1 VSAKTSG
8 KLQRLPAEIAFGDE
22 LARLRDWDPH
32 PVPPGW
38 QLSPLAVEKFLL
50 GDEAMDVRPK
60 MVVDP
65 GVVTRVVIA
74 LCTDRGCLL
83 VGEPGTA
90 KSWMSELLAAAISG
104 DSSLTLQGGAL
115 SDVGQLL
122 YSWNDALLAQGGPRP
137 EALVPSPIY
146 RGMRDGKIVRFEEV
160 ARCPQ
165 PLQDA
170 LLSILSDRFITVPEV
185 SGEAGVLYSRA
196 GFNVI
201 ATSNSIDEGVN
212 RMSAALKRRMN
223 FETIPPIRNVEDEI
237 EVVSREIARLNDYAG
252 IEVRIDASV
261 VMVLVTI
268 FHELRNGQSL
278 SGRSTDRLAGAT
290 MSTAEA
296 VSVGH
301 ALCIHARYY
310 TGGEVGVDNLV
321 HFIVGS
327 ALKDQPDDRRRLRH
341 YFDTEVALKRGGIWK
356 AVYAQRDLI

>member
-1 VSAKTSG
+1 MSRK
-8 KLQRLPAEIAFGDE
+8 KQQRLQRLPAEQAFADE
-22 LARLRDWDPH
+22 LDRLKSWDPH

-38 QLSPLAVEKFLL
+38 RLSPLAVEKFVL
-50 GDEAMDVRPK
+50 GDSELGVGQK
-60 MVVDP
+60 IVVDP
-65 GVVTRVVIA
+65 GVITRVVIA

-90 KSWMSELLAAAISG
+90 KSWLSELLAAAISG

-115 SDVGQLL
+115 SDVDQLL

-170 LLSILSDRFITVPEV
+170 LLSILSDRLITVPEL
-185 SGEAGVLYSRA
+185 SGQAGVLYSRA

-223 FETIPPIRNVEDEI
+223 FETIPSIRDVEDEI
-237 EVVSREIARLNDYAG
+237 EVVSREVARLNDYSG
-252 IEVRIDASV
+252 IEVRLDASV
-261 VMVLVTI
+261 VMTLVTI

-310 TGGEVGVDNLV
+310 TDGEVGIESLV

-341 YFDTEVALKRGGIWK
+341 YFDTEVANKRGEIWK

>member
-1 VSAKTSG
+1 MSRKR
-8 KLQRLPAEIAFGDE
+8 KLQRPPAEEAFADE
-22 LARLRDWDPH
+22 LKRLSGWDEN

-38 QLSPLAVEKFLL
+38 KLSPLAVEKFVL
-50 GDEAMDVRPK
+50 GDDELGISPK
-60 MVVDP
+60 MVVDS
-65 GVVTRVVIA
+65 GVITRVVIA

-90 KSWMSELLAAAISG
+90 KSWLSELLAAAISG

-115 SDVGQLL
+115 SEVGQLL

-146 RGMRDGKIVRFEEV
+146 RGMRDGRIVRFEEV

-170 LLSILSDRFITVPEV
+170 LLSILSDRFVTIPEL
-185 SGEAGVLYSRA
+185 SGQAGVLYSRA

-223 FETIPPIRNVEDEI
+223 FETIPPIRHVEDEI
-237 EVVSREIARLNDYAG
+237 EVVSREVARLNDYAG
-252 IEVRIDASV
+252 IEVHIDPSV
-261 VMVLVTI
+261 IMALVTI

-301 ALCIHARYY
+301 ALCVHARYY
-310 TGGEVGVDNLV
+310 TGREVGIENLV
-321 HFIVGS
+321 HFIIGS

-341 YFDTEVALKRGGIWK
+341 YFDTEVARKRGETWE
-356 AVYAQRDLI
+356 AVYAQRKLI

>member
-1 VSAKTSG
+1 M
-8 KLQRLPAEIAFGDE
+8 QRPPAETAFADE
-22 LARLRDWDPH
+22 LKRLASWDEH

-38 QLSPLAVEKFLL
+38 KLSPLAVEKFVL
-50 GDEAMDVRPK
+50 GDDELKISHKIVI
-60 MVVDP
+60 DP
-65 GVVTRVVIA
+65 GVITRVVIA

-90 KSWMSELLAAAISG
+90 KSWLSELLAAAISG

-115 SDVGQLL
+115 SEVGQLL

-170 LLSILSDRFITVPEV
+170 LLSILSDRLITVPEL
-185 SGEAGVLYSRA
+185 SGQSGVLYSRA

-223 FETIPPIRNVEDEI
+223 FETVPSIREVEDEI
-237 EVVSREIARLNDYAG
+237 EVVSREVGRLNEYAG
-252 IEVRIDASV
+252 VDVRIDPSV
-261 VMVLVTI
+261 IMALVTI

-310 TGGEVGVDNLV
+310 SDGEVDIKNLV

-341 YFDTEVALKRGGIWK
+341 YFDTEIAQKRGEIWK
-356 AVYAQRDLI
+356 AVYAQRELI

>member
-1 VSAKTSG
+1 M
-8 KLQRLPAEIAFGDE
+8 AFADE
-22 LARLRDWDPH
+22 LKRLAQWDKH

-38 QLSPLAVEKFLL
+38 KLSPLAVEKFVL
-50 GDEAMDVRPK
+50 GDDELKISRKIVIE
-60 MVVDP
+60 P
-65 GVVTRVVIA
+65 GVITRVVIA

-90 KSWMSELLAAAISG
+90 KSWLSELLAAAISG

-115 SDVGQLL
+115 SEVDQLL
-122 YSWNDALLAQGGPRP
+122 YSWNDSLLAQGGPRP

-170 LLSILSDRFITVPEV
+170 LLSILSDRLITVPEL
-185 SGEAGVLYSRA
+185 SGRSGVLYSRA

-223 FETIPPIRNVEDEI
+223 FETVPSIRDVEDEI
-237 EVVSREIARLNDYAG
+237 EVVSREVGRLNEYAG
-252 IEVRIDASV
+252 IDVRIDPSV
-261 VMVLVTI
+261 IMALVTI

-310 TGGEVGVDNLV
+310 TDGEVVIDNLV
-321 HFIVGS
+321 HFIIGS
-327 ALKDQPDDRRRLRH
+327 ALKDQADDRRRLRH
-341 YFDTEVALKRGGIWK
+341 YFDTEIAQKRGEVWK

>member
-1 VSAKTSG
+1 MSRKPQ
-8 KLQRLPAEIAFGDE
+8 LQRPPAEKAFADE
-22 LARLRDWDPH
+22 LKRLASWDEH

-38 QLSPLAVEKFLL
+38 KLSPLAVEKFVL
-50 GDEAMDVRPK
+50 GDDELKISHKIVI
-60 MVVDP
+60 DP
-65 GVVTRVVIA
+65 GVITRVVIA

-90 KSWMSELLAAAISG
+90 KSWLSELLAAAISG

-115 SDVGQLL
+115 SEVDQLL

-170 LLSILSDRFITVPEV
+170 LLSILSDRLITVPEL
-185 SGEAGVLYSRA
+185 SGQSGVLYSRA

-223 FETIPPIRNVEDEI
+223 FETVPSIRDVEDEI
-237 EVVSREIARLNDYAG
+237 EVVSREVGRLNESAG
-252 IEVRIDASV
+252 VDVRIDPSV
-261 VMVLVTI
+261 IMALVTI

-310 TGGEVGVDNLV
+310 TDGEVAIDSLV

-341 YFDTEVALKRGGIWK
+341 YFDTEIAQKRGEIWK

>member
-1 VSAKTSG
+1 MSRKPQ
-8 KLQRLPAEIAFGDE
+8 LQRPPAEQAFADE
-22 LARLRDWDPH
+22 LKRLADWDQH

-38 QLSPLAVEKFLL
+38 RLSPLAVEKFVL
-50 GDEAMDVRPK
+50 GDAELEVSPK

-65 GVVTRVVIA
+65 GVITRVVIA

-90 KSWMSELLAAAISG
+90 KSWLSELLAAAISS
-104 DSSLTLQGGAL
+104 DSSLTLQGGAI
-115 SDVGQLL
+115 SEVDQLL

-170 LLSILSDRFITVPEV
+170 LLSILSDRLITVPEL
-185 SGEAGVLYSRA
+185 SGQAGVLYSRA

-223 FETIPPIRNVEDEI
+223 FETIPPIRDVEDEI
-237 EVVSREIARLNDYAG
+237 EVVAREVARLNEYAEIDVQ
-252 IEVRIDASV
+252 IEPSV
-261 VMVLVTI
+261 IMALVTI

-310 TGGEVGVDNLV
+310 TDGNVEVDNLV

-341 YFDTEVALKRGGIWK
+341 YFDTEVAQKRGKIWQ
-356 AVYAQRDLI
+356 AIYAQRNLI

>member
-1 VSAKTSG
+1 M
-8 KLQRLPAEIAFGDE
+8 
-22 LARLRDWDPH
+22 
-32 PVPPGW
+32 
-38 QLSPLAVEKFLL
+38 SPIAVEKFVL
-50 GDEAMDVRPK
+50 GDEEVGIVPK
-60 MVVDP
+60 IVVDP
-65 GVVTRVVIA
+65 GVVTRIVIA

-90 KSWMSELLAAAISG
+90 KSWLSELLAAAISG
-104 DSSLTLQGGAL
+104 DSSLTIQGGAV
-115 SDVGQLL
+115 SQVDQLL
-122 YSWNDALLAQGGPRP
+122 YTWNEALLQHGGPTP

-170 LLSILSDRFITVPEV
+170 LLSILSDRMITIPEF
-185 SGEAGVLYSRA
+185 SDEESVLYSRA

-223 FETIPPIRNVEDEI
+223 FENIPPIRRVDDEL
-237 EVVSREIARLNDYAG
+237 EVVMREVVRLNHGSG
-252 IEVRIDASV
+252 IDIDLDEQV
-261 VMVLVTI
+261 IEVLVTI

-296 VSVGH
+296 VSVAH
-301 ALCIHARYY
+301 ALCIHAWYY
-310 TGGEVGVDNLV
+310 SAGELRVDHLI
-321 HFIVGS
+321 HFIIGS
-327 ALKDQPDDRRRLRH
+327 ALKDQPDDRRRFRH
-341 YFDTEVALKRGGIWK
+341 YFDTEVAQKKGAYWRE
-356 AVYAQRDLI
+356 AYAQRHLI

>member
-1 VSAKTSG
+1 MSRKPQ
-8 KLQRLPAEIAFGDE
+8 LQRPPAEKAFAGE
-22 LARLRDWDPH
+22 LKRLADWDKH

-38 QLSPLAVEKFLL
+38 NLSPLAVEKFVL
-50 GDEAMDVRPK
+50 GDAQLEVSSK
-60 MVVDP
+60 IVVDP

-83 VGEPGTA
+83 VGDPGTA
-90 KSWMSELLAAAISG
+90 KSWLSELLAAAISG

-115 SDVGQLL
+115 SEVDQLL
-122 YSWNDALLAQGGPRP
+122 YSWNDALIAQGGPRP
-137 EALVPSPIY
+137 EALVPSPVY

-170 LLSILSDRFITVPEV
+170 LLSILSDRFVTVPEL
-185 SGEAGVLYSRA
+185 SGQAGVLYSRA

-223 FETIPPIRNVEDEI
+223 FETVPSIRDVEDEI
-237 EVVSREIARLNDYAG
+237 EVVSREVARLNKYAG
-252 IEVRIDASV
+252 IDVQIEPSV
-261 VMVLVTI
+261 IMALVTI

-301 ALCIHARYY
+301 ALCVHARYY
-310 TGGEVGVDNLV
+310 TDGEVGIDSLV

-341 YFDTEVALKRGGIWK
+341 YFDTEVAQKRGELWK

>member
-1 VSAKTSG
+1 MSRKPQ
-8 KLQRLPAEIAFGDE
+8 LQRPPAEMAFADE
-22 LARLRDWDPH
+22 LKRLSEWDRY

-38 QLSPLAVEKFLL
+38 KLSPLAVEKFVL
-50 GDEAMDVRPK
+50 GDTELRISAK

-65 GVVTRVVIA
+65 GVITRIVIA

-90 KSWMSELLAAAISG
+90 KSWLSELLAAAISG

-115 SDVGQLL
+115 SEVGQLL

-170 LLSILSDRFITVPEV
+170 LLSILSDRLITIPEL
-185 SGEAGVLYSRA
+185 SGDAGVLYSRA

-223 FETIPPIRNVEDEI
+223 FESIPAIRDVEDEI
-237 EVVSREIARLNDYAG
+237 EVVSREVARLNGHAE
-252 IEVRIDASV
+252 IEVELDASV
-261 VMVLVTI
+261 IMALVTI

-296 VSVGH
+296 ISVGH
-301 ALCIHARYY
+301 AMCIHARYY
-310 TGGEVGVDNLV
+310 TGGRVGIDHLV
-321 HFIVGS
+321 HFIVGT

-341 YFDTEVALKRGGIWK
+341 YFDTEVVCKRGETWQ
-356 AVYAQRDLI
+356 AVHAQRGVI

>member
-1 VSAKTSG
+1 MSRKPQ
-8 KLQRLPAEIAFGDE
+8 LQRPPAEKAFAGE
-22 LARLRDWDPH
+22 LKRLADWDKH

-38 QLSPLAVEKFLL
+38 NLSPLAVEKFVL
-50 GDEAMDVRPK
+50 GDAELEVSSK
-60 MVVDP
+60 IVVDP

-83 VGEPGTA
+83 VGDPGTA
-90 KSWMSELLAAAISG
+90 KSWLSELLAAAISG

-115 SDVGQLL
+115 SEVDQLL
-122 YSWNDALLAQGGPRP
+122 YSWNDALIAQGGPRP
-137 EALVPSPIY
+137 EALVPSPVY

-170 LLSILSDRFITVPEV
+170 LLSILSDRFVTVPEL
-185 SGEAGVLYSRA
+185 SGQAGVLYSRA

-223 FETIPPIRNVEDEI
+223 FETVPSIRDVEDEI
-237 EVVSREIARLNDYAG
+237 EVVSREVARLNKYAG
-252 IEVRIDASV
+252 IDVQIEPSV
-261 VMVLVTI
+261 IMALVTI

-310 TGGEVGVDNLV
+310 TDGEVGIDSLV

-341 YFDTEVALKRGGIWK
+341 YFDTEVAQKRGELWK